1 MKGSVYGTAFWFP
14 PVGTEASHWR
24 SPGVWGPCSPGDGV
38 YNAGST
44 ESPALLTLL
53 HRTPAAGK
61 ARGGVGVP
69 ELFQAC
75 VWAGEPPL
83 PQWPPAQ
90 AERGLV
96 TQKCCPPPWTVCTFV
111 QGGWAAFI
119 SPVVLEGPFRSSSSP
134 RVLPGSKVARPG
146 DSQSFGG
153 SCQDSFQLPA
163 TQNSKTVAT
172 GRRHPVRIVFPGA
185 GCLALCHLIH
195 AMVGNLLTSYT

>member
-1 MKGSVYGTAFWFP
+1 MELLSGFLPSGQGIALAFPGRLGTVLSGRWCVRCRFY
-14 PVGTEASHWR
+14 R
-24 SPGVWGPCSPGDGV
+24 IPC
-38 YNAGST
+38 
-44 ESPALLTLL
+44 PA
-53 HRTPAAGK
+53 HPAAQNPSSRDGK
-61 ARGGVGVP
+61 GGAGVP

-96 TQKCCPPPWTVCTFV
+96 TQKRCLPPWTVCTFV

-134 RVLPGSKVARPG
+134 RVLPGSKGARPG

-153 SCQDSFQLPA
+153 SCQDSFQPLK
-163 TQNSKTVAT
+163 TQ
-172 GRRHPVRIVFPGA
+172 RRWPQ
-185 GCLALCHLIH
+185 
-195 AMVGNLLTSYT
+195 VGDIQ